1 MKRSELKKLIKPIVK
16 ECVQETLLKEGLLSN
31 IVSEVARGLGNQEVI
46 REMKE
51 EQPRQ
56 MPVDNS
62 ARLDEMRE
70 RRKGLLDSIGKDAF
84 NGVDLFEGTAPIRD
98 SGNPSPTAQ
107 ANPMHGQDPGDP
119 GVDISG
125 ILSVGGNKWKALLG

>member
-1 MKRSELKKLIKPIVK
+1 MKRSELKKLIEPIVK

-31 IVSEVARGLGNQEVI
+31 IVSEVARGLGNQEII

-51 EQPRQ
+51 ERPRQ
-56 MPVDNS
+56 RATDNS
-62 ARLDEMRE
+62 VMLEEMKKRRE
-70 RRKGLLDSIGKDAF
+70 GLLDSIGKDAY
-84 NGVDLFEGTAPIRD
+84 NGVDLFEGTSPIRD
-98 SGNPSPTAQ
+98 SGNPSPAAQ
-107 ANPMHGQDPGDP
+107 ASSMYGQDPGDP

>member
-1 MKRSELKKLIKPIVK
+1 MKRAELKKLIKPMVK
-16 ECVQETLLKEGLLSN
+16 ECVQEALLKEGLLSG

-46 REMKE
+46 QEMKE

-70 RRKGLLDSIGKDAF
+70 RRKDLLDAIGKDAY
-84 NGVDLFEGTAPIRD
+84 NGVDLFEGTNPIRD
-98 SGNPSPTAQ
+98 SGNPSPTDQ
-107 ANPMHGQDPGDP
+107 ASPMHGQDPGDP

-125 ILSVGGNKWKALLG
+125 LLSVGGKNWKALLG

>member
-16 ECVQETLLKEGLLSN
+16 ECVQEALLKEGLLSS

-62 ARLDEMRE
+62 ARLDEMKKK
-70 RRKGLLDSIGKDAF
+70 RKELLDSIGKDAF

-98 SGNPSPTAQ
+98 AGNPSPSAQ
-107 ANPMHGQDPGDP
+107 ASPMHGQDPDDA

-125 ILSVGGNKWKALLG
+125 ILSLGGKNWKAFLN

>member
-16 ECVQETLLKEGLLSN
+16 ECVQEALLKEGLLSS
-31 IVSEVARGLGNQEVI
+31 IVSEVARGLGNQEI
-46 REMKE
+46 IQEMKE

-70 RRKGLLDSIGKDAF
+70 RRKGLLDSIGKDAY
-84 NGVDLFEGTAPIRD
+84 NGVDLFEGTSPIRD
-98 SGNPSPTAQ
+98 SGNPSPAAQ
-107 ANPMHGQDPGDP
+107 ASSMYGQDPGDP